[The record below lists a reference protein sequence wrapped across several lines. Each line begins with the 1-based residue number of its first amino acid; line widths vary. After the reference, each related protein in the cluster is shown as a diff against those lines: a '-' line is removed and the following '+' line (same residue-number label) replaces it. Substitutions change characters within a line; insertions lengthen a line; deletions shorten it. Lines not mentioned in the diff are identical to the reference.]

1 MNKRRLIKDLSELRM
16 FSISVESASQSIW
29 VGNRRFDWVD
39 AIINRSYL
47 CKDEVVIFTVHG
59 RTYAT
64 PFSESAIKILNE
76 EGFKYLQSKNIKRM
90 EGAIEQIRQRE
101 LSGRRWKTLAREAV
115 FIRRENYAD
124 EMGFEPMSD
133 VIMNNCYRIP
143 DEGIQITNGMNLYT
157 YKPWIP
163 DGYFGPMV
171 SMIGKF
177 NTLGDMV
184 VFIYR
189 DGYTY
194 LTNAEVN
201 RMDVIEELL
210 KSGFIQA
217 PINVPLSRVGEV
229 IVDDEAEKFLRK
241 VI

>member
-1 MNKRRLIKDLSELRM
+1 
-16 FSISVESASQSIW
+16 
-29 VGNRRFDWVD
+29 
-39 AIINRSYL
+39 
-47 CKDEVVIFTVHG
+47 
-59 RTYAT
+59 
-64 PFSESAIKILNE
+64 
-76 EGFKYLQSKNIKRM
+76 M

-194 LTNAEVN
+194 LTKAEVN